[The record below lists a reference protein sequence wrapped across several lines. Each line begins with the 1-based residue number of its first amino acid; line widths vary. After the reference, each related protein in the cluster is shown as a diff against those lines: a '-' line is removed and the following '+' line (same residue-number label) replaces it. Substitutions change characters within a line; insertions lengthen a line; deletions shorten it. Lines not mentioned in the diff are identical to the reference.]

1 MLLDF
6 LVFRV
11 FRGRQEFLAENV
23 GPHSALHIPH
33 SALHIPHSTFR
44 TQEWGEWSFFSILST
59 FGWMIARQ

>member
-23 GPHSALHIPH
+23 GPH